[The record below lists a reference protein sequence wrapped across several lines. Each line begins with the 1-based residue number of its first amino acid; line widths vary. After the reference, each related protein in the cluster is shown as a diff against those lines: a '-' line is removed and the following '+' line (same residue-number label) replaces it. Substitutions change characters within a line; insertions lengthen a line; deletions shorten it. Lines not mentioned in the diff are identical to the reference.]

1 MMDQA
6 AEAKSASPLA
16 DPTYR
21 RLFAAQALS
30 LTGTGLSSVA
40 LALLA
45 YELAGSSAGVV
56 LGTALALKM
65 VAYIGIAPVIGAIA
79 HRLPR
84 KSLLVALDASRAALL
99 LLFPFVD
106 AVWQIYVLIFLLN
119 AGSAAF
125 TPTFQ
130 ATIPDV
136 LGDEARY
143 TRALSLSRLAYDL
156 ENLLSPTLAALL
168 LSVTSFHALFALN
181 GVAFIAS
188 GLLVVAT
195 TLPRAAASDRPGG
208 LWANL
213 GFGMRAYLAT
223 PRLRG
228 LLALN
233 LAVAAAG
240 AMVIVNTVVYVRDM
254 LGQDETGVAYAM
266 MAAGAGSMAMA
277 LLLPRLLERVPER
290 LAMLVGGG
298 LLSAALALGAVLQPG
313 FSGLLALWLLL
324 GAGSSLVQTPSG
336 RLLRRLSRV
345 PDRPA
350 YFAAH
355 FALSHACWLLAYPLA
370 GWLGGATTFSVVFG
384 ALAALVFA
392 STIIGALVWPAI
404 DSEVIEHLHE
414 EHEHCHL
421 HVHDAHH
428 QHEHEGWERPKPHVH
443 AHRHAPLRHRHG
455 FAIDLHHRRW
465 PA

>member
-1 MMDQA
+1 MRLQGQQG
-6 AEAKSASPLA
+6 PLA
-16 DPTYR
+16 VRVYR
-21 RLFAAQALS
+21 RLFAAQVIAL
-30 LTGTGLSSVA
+30 LGTGLTTIA

-45 YELAGSSAGVV
+45 YDLAGDRAGAV
-56 LGTALALKM
+56 LGIALALKM
-65 VAYIGIAPVIGAIA
+65 LAYVFVAPVVAGVASQ
-79 HRLPR
+79 LPR
-84 KSLLVALDASRAALL
+84 RPLLVTLDVLRALTVAAM
-99 LLFPFVD
+99 PFVT
-106 AVWQIYVLIFLLN
+106 AVWQVYALIVVLN
-119 AGSAAF
+119 ACSAGF

-130 ATIPDV
+130 SVIPEV
-136 LGDEARY
+136 LPEERAY
-143 TRALSLSRLAYDL
+143 TRALSLSRLAYEL
-156 ENLLSPTLAALL
+156 ENLGSPALAAIL
-168 LSVTSFHALFALN
+168 LSFVGYSTLFTMNGAAFLLSAGLVLSVALPATSARH
-181 GVAFIAS
+181 
-188 GLLVVAT
+188 
-195 TLPRAAASDRPGG
+195 AAAGAWTRVTQGT
-208 LWANL
+208 
-213 GFGMRAYLAT
+213 RRYLAT

-233 LAVAAAG
+233 LAAAAAS

-313 FSGLLALWLLL
+313 FSGLLALWLLV

-336 RLLRRLSRV
+336 RLLRRSSRV

-428 QHEHEGWERPKPHVH
+428 QHEHEGWERPEPHVH